1 METDRLSE
9 GNSPT
14 AESLRA
20 FLAVVAHG
28 GFSAAARALGVPKS
42 SLSKRVAALEAQ
54 LGATLL
60 ARSTRAVSVTA
71 AGRGLAEGAGPALRA
86 LDEAVR
92 AVREEA
98 VTPHGRVRITAPVVF
113 GDELLSPLLAPFLAA
128 HPRVQLEMLLVDR
141 RVDLLAEGVDVAIRA
156 GPLVDSSLVVR
167 RLGPTRS
174 CLVAS
179 PAYLAARSPPQRVK
193 DLAHHDLCLFS
204 ATPPPPRRLTLHGP
218 RGAVT
223 LELSPRL
230 VCTSQVSLR
239 RAALDGAGIALL
251 PWYLARAALDRGTLV
266 EVLPRYGGVLGEL
279 QVLTLPGR
287 PSSAVA
293 AFLATLTEAFRTRRP
308 WVREGA
314 G

>member
-1 METDRLSE
+1 METDRLQ
-9 GNSPT
+9 GRNNPP

-54 LGATLL
+54 LGAALL

-71 AGRGLAEGAGPALRA
+71 AGRILAEGAGPALRA
-86 LDEAVR
+86 LDDAVR
-92 AVREEA
+92 AVREGAE
-98 VTPHGRVRITAPVVF
+98 TPQGRVRVTAPVVF
-113 GDELLSPLLAPFLAA
+113 GDELLAPLLAPFLAA
-128 HPRVQLEMLLVDR
+128 HPRVQLEVLLVDR

-179 PAYLAARSPPQRVK
+179 PSYLAARPAPKRPK
-193 DLAHHDLCLFS
+193 DLAHHDLCVF
-204 ATPPPPRRLTLHGP
+204 AAAPPPPRRLTLHGP

-223 LELSPRL
+223 LDVTPRL

-239 RAALDGAGIALL
+239 RAALDGAGIALV
-251 PWYLARAALDRGTLV
+251 PWYLARAALSRGALV
-266 EVLPRYGGVLGEL
+266 EVLPRHGGVAGEL

-293 AFLATLTEAFRTRRP
+293 AFLAMLAEAFRTRRP
-308 WVREGA
+308 WVRDDA